1 MLSFRHSSKKYI
13 KWLLFGFMPVKT
25 NQADSLK
32 LCRRHLRFHFLEVRF
47 NNWGSDGK
55 ALQLGPHS
63 TKPLLSVGQLGLVA
77 PHFVGEVFGVCP
89 ARKRPQDRA
98 STLERLYLWLGSAL
112 VSPCRPKRGGGQF
125 EENLWVFAST
135 STNEWMDEWVINCKT

>member
-25 NQADSLK
+25 HQADSLK
-32 LCRRHLRFHFLEVRF
+32 LCQRHLRFHLKSGLITEDRTAK
-47 NNWGSDGK
+47 S
-55 ALQLGPHS
+55 S
-63 TKPLLSVGQLGLVA
+63 TSVHIAPNPLLSVGWLGLVA
-77 PHFVGEVFGVCP
+77 PHFLGEVFGVCP

-112 VSPCRPKRGGGQF
+112 VSPCRPKRGGGQL
-125 EENLWVFAST
+125 EEDLWVFAST
-135 STNEWMDEWVINCKT
+135 STNEWMDDWVINCKT